1 MTLGGLIGA
10 APAPGKGWREA
21 VRVREARGGVRSGA
35 VGWWVFVVRAEPRR
49 ADRVQSR
56 LNIYI

>member
-21 VRVREARGGVRSGA
+21 VRVREARDLTTPKIPSLTV
-35 VGWWVFVVRAEPRR
+35 PRV
-49 ADRVQSR
+49 DV
-56 LNIYI
+56 